1 MVFLD
6 AAAAEALHWSG
17 GPVMLF
23 LNGALNVKQFSSF
36 EVNTYMYL
44 ENSDNSGNLLTCL
57 WALSLRVLN

>member
-17 GPVMLF
+17 GPMTLF

-36 EVNTYMYL
+36 EVSTYIYL
-44 ENSDNSGNLLTCL
+44 ENTDNSGSLLPHL
-57 WALSLRVLN
+57 LGVELS